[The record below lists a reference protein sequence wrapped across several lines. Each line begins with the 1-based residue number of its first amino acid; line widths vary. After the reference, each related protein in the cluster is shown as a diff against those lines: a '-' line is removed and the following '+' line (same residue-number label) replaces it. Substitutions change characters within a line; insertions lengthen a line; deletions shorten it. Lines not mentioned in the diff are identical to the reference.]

1 MFYYLC
7 KRCNH
12 MTKQKIEMKRHL
24 EKGKH
29 CEIKDK
35 NNNLSDN
42 ELHNLSLEKH
52 KIYIKNEKIDEKID
66 ENNNEIMA
74 MYNINNK
81 LITTNDE
88 D

>member
-24 EKGKH
+24 EKVKQ

-35 NNNLSDN
+35 SNILTDN
-42 ELHNLSLEKH
+42 ELYILSLEK
-52 KIYIKNEKIDEKID
+52 YE
-66 ENNNEIMA
+66 
-74 MYNINNK
+74 MYMGLISFMEPYGNK
-81 LITTNDE
+81 LKE
-88 D
+88 DILNPCPQEVRD